1 MILQEILLTYIS
13 SVETD
18 FNAIIDNK
26 QFFDQHTHT
35 HTHTHTQEAYEKL
48 VKYQET
54 MIPQL
59 ETY

>member
-35 HTHTHTQEAYEKL
+35 QKKEAYEKL